1 MKVLAEEGT
10 YVDLEEEKEYS
21 VVKLTNIFLAGLE
34 YSNIGECFTLL
45 QVTPN
50 YIASGGDGYK
60 FESWKTRDRILGSL
74 DTEVLFNVLWAHLGR
89 PLSLCASTK
98 ITIAPSTGHV
108 GHFYKFKQARR
119 QLTGT
124 LVFS

>member
-1 MKVLAEEGT
+1 MPDPDDIIIAVNLKSLLQVKVLAEEGT
-10 YVDLEEEKEYS
+10 YVDLKEEKEYS

-34 YSNIGECFTLL
+34 YSNIGECFFLL

-74 DTEVLFNVLWAHLGR
+74 DTEVLCFS
-89 PLSLCASTK
+89 SLQVD
-98 ITIAPSTGHV
+98 IFV
-108 GHFYKFKQARR
+108 
-119 QLTGT
+119 
-124 LVFS
+124 

>member
-21 VVKLTNIFLAGLE
+21 VVKLTNIFLE
-34 YSNIGECFTLL
+34 YWERFFLL

-74 DTEVLFNVLWAHLGR
+74 DTEVLCF
-89 PLSLCASTK
+89 S
-98 ITIAPSTGHV
+98 
-108 GHFYKFKQARR
+108 
-119 QLTGT
+119 QLTGRHR
-124 LVFS
+124 LPFSVGLFSFLKKAWCNT